1 MRQNKLF
8 TVAAMAFFSIITA
21 FTLISFS
28 DVAAVK
34 RQPSAVRQVFN
45 DTGGVEIP
53 AGSTIGYKMWSNSP
67 FFINQPDSS
76 FFLYLEAKA
85 ARHTASAT
93 QRVPLNIALV
103 LDRSGSMMGSKLE
116 YCKKAAQFV
125 VDNLDPNDRVSVVV
139 YESGVKVLVP
149 STKAGNKEQLK
160 RMIAGINVAGG
171 TCMSCGMLSGYDEV
185 KRYFD
190 EQHVNRVL
198 LLTDGLANT
207 GISDRKSLDSVANK
221 WAVNDRIT
229 LSTFGVGADFDEKM
243 LTDLAEYGIGNY
255 YFIDKPENIPPIFS
269 REMKGLLEVVAQEAS
284 VKLELPANVTV
295 VKVYGYRFEQ
305 KGNTLIIPF
314 RDIFS
319 EEVKSVLVELKLKQ
333 PQTDP
338 LVFKSV
344 FTFDDAVSNQK
355 NAVINSDVTLL
366 PTVDYA
372 MIDKQTDDYVLQQVT
387 IFKSNDML
395 EEAMDKADRGDFDG
409 AARVVSA
416 NEAYLNVQK
425 AKVKYTY
432 ASLRTQDSLNINYKK
447 RLAEA
452 KTMNSYEFKMYQK
465 TNRSDNYKGR
475 KKKS

>member
-8 TVAAMAFFSIITA
+8 TAVAVVFFAVITV
-21 FTLISFS
+21 FTLVSFS
-28 DVAAVK
+28 DLSSLK
-34 RQPSAVRQVFN
+34 RQPFALHKALI

-85 ARHTASAT
+85 AKHTVNSA

-103 LDRSGSMMGSKLE
+103 LDRSGSMMGNKLE

-125 VDNLDPNDRVSVVV
+125 VDNLDPEDRVSVVI
-139 YESGVKVLVP
+139 YESGVRVLVP
-149 STKAGNKEQLK
+149 STKAVNKEQLK

-171 TCMSCGMLSGYDEV
+171 TCMSCGMLSGYEEV
-185 KRYFD
+185 KSYF
-190 EQHVNRVL
+190 EQQRVNRVL

-221 WAVNDRIT
+221 WASTDRIT

-243 LTDLAEYGIGNY
+243 LTELAEYGIGNY

-269 REMKGLLEVVAQEAS
+269 KEMKGLLEVVAQEAA
-284 VKLELPANVTV
+284 VKLELPANVNV

-319 EEVKSVLVELKLKQ
+319 EEVKPVLVELKLKQ
-333 PQTDP
+333 PQTEP

-344 FTFDDAVSNQK
+344 FAYNDAVTKQK
-355 NAVINSDVTLL
+355 NKEIQSDVTLL
-366 PTVDYA
+366 PTIDYA
-372 MIDKQTDDYVLQQVT
+372 MIDENTDDYVLQQVT
-387 IFKSNDML
+387 IFKSNDLL
-395 EEAMDKADRGDFDG
+395 EEAMDRADRGDFEG

-416 NEAYLNVQK
+416 NEVYLNTQK
-425 AKVKYTY
+425 TKVKY
-432 ASLRTQDSLNINYKK
+432 SSSSFRMQDSLNIKYKN

-452 KTMNSYEFKMYQK
+452 KTMNATEFKIYQK

-475 KKKS
+475 KKKG

>member
-8 TVAAMAFFSIITA
+8 TIAAMAFFAVIA
-21 FTLISFS
+21 VFTLISFS
-28 DVAAVK
+28 DVASVK
-34 RQPSAVRQVFN
+34 RQPFAIYQGLN

-67 FFINQPDSS
+67 FFINQPDAS

-103 LDRSGSMMGSKLE
+103 LDRSGSMMGDKLE

-125 VDNLDPNDRVSVVV
+125 VDNLDPDDRVSVVI

-185 KRYFD
+185 KRYF
-190 EQHVNRVL
+190 EQQYVNRVL

-207 GISDRKSLDSVANK
+207 GISDRKSLDSIANK
-221 WAVNDRIT
+221 WAANDRIT

-243 LTDLAEYGIGNY
+243 LTELAEYGIGNY

-269 REMKGLLEVVAQEAS
+269 KEMKGLLEVVAQEAS

-305 KGNTLIIPF
+305 KGSTLIIPF

-319 EEVKSVLVELKLKQ
+319 EELKSVLVELKLKQ

-338 LVFKSV
+338 LVFKSA
-344 FTFDDAVSNQK
+344 FTFNDAVTKQK
-355 NAVINSDVTLL
+355 NTVINSDVTLV

-372 MIDKQTDDYVLQQVT
+372 VIDKNTDDYVLQQVT

-395 EEAMDKADRGDFDG
+395 EEAMDKADKGDFDG
-409 AARVVSA
+409 AAKVVSA
-416 NEAYLNVQK
+416 NESYLNVQK
-425 AKVKYTY
+425 AKVKYSY
-432 ASLRTQDSLNINYKK
+432 AALRAQDSLNINYKK

-452 KTMNSYEFKMYQK
+452 KTMNAYDFNMYQK